1 MCRVRPALHPALGRA
16 SHLAGATIRPEPG
29 VRGLMKRSGLER
41 VLGLFTDVRPGEGAT
56 ALLMFA
62 NVFLILCG
70 YYFIKPLRD
79 GWLAAEQIPGFE
91 GTIRAYSSFAQVV
104 VLVPVIS
111 LYGRLS
117 QRWRGAELITR
128 STLFCIA
135 NLGVFW
141 LLWPGLLFDFI
152 PGSGLVFFLWLQM
165 FSVFVV
171 AQFWTFA
178 ADLYTDE
185 RGRRMMPL
193 VMIGANAGGALGA
206 HLLGRMVEV
215 EGFPQHLLLLLAAVP
230 LLGSIVLSR
239 MAERRGPLGKGLQRL
254 AETPAERAAK
264 RRGSIGTVLSD
275 RFLLLVGLLTMLMFW
290 VISNGE
296 NLLWR
301 VIQGMLEEEAV
312 AGGLDG
318 DARREFIS
326 TGTSLFYGGFYTQVN
341 LATLFLQAL
350 VASRLLKYGGFATIL
365 LALPVVSLGSYATMA
380 LVPMIAVIKIM
391 KVAENSTNYSLN
403 NTARHVL
410 WLPATPEMLYKGKPT
425 IDTLFVRAGDGMAAL
440 TALVGIQL
448 LALATDTLFVVNVFL
463 VVCWLGVA
471 WAVIRQHRRLAR
483 SSPRDADV

>member
-1 MCRVRPALHPALGRA
+1 
-16 SHLAGATIRPEPG
+16 
-29 VRGLMKRSGLER
+29 MKRSRLER
-41 VLGLFTDVRPGEGAT
+41 VLGIFTDVRPGEGRT

-79 GWLAAEQIPGFE
+79 GWLAGEQIPGFE
-91 GTIRAYSSFAQVV
+91 ETIRPYLSFVQVIVLLPV
-104 VLVPVIS
+104 VS

-117 QRWRGAELITR
+117 QRWRGSALITR
-128 STLFCIA
+128 STIFCIT
-135 NLGVFW
+135 NLVVFW
-141 LLWPGLLFDFI
+141 LLWPGFLFEFI
-152 PGSGLVFFLWLQM
+152 QGSGIVFFLWVQV

-193 VMIGANAGGALGA
+193 VMIGANAGGAFGA
-206 HLLGRMVEV
+206 GLLSRLVDI
-215 EGFPQHLLLLLAAVP
+215 EGFPQQMLLLMAAVP
-230 LLGSIVLSR
+230 LLASVVISQ
-239 MAERRGPLGKGLQRL
+239 MAERRGPLGKGFQRV
-254 AETPAERAAK
+254 AETPPERATK

-275 RFLLLVGLLTMLMFW
+275 RFLLLVGLLTLLMFW

-301 VIQGMLEEEAV
+301 VIQGVLEEEAV
-312 AGGLDG
+312 AGGLSG
-318 DARREFIS
+318 DAHREFIS
-326 TGTSLFYGGFYTQVN
+326 TGTSRFYGGFYTQVN

-380 LVPMIAVIKIM
+380 LVPMIGVIKIM

-410 WLPATPEMLYKGKPT
+410 WLPASAEMLYKGKPT

-440 TALVGIQL
+440 TALVGIQF
-448 LALATDTLFVVNVFL
+448 LALATEQLFAVNIVL
-463 VVCWLGVA
+463 VLCWLGVA
-471 WAVIRQHRRLAR
+471 WAVIRQHRRMAR
-483 SSPRDADV
+483 NSPGDDVG

>member
-1 MCRVRPALHPALGRA
+1 
-16 SHLAGATIRPEPG
+16 
-29 VRGLMKRSGLER
+29 MKRSRLER
-41 VLGLFTDVRPGEGAT
+41 ALAIFTDVRPGEGPT

-91 GTIRAYSSFAQVV
+91 GTIRAYSAFAQVL
-104 VLVPVIS
+104 VLVPVVS

-128 STLFCIA
+128 STIFCIS
-135 NLGVFW
+135 NLLVFW
-141 LLWPGLLFDFI
+141 LLWPGFLFDFI

-193 VMIGANAGGALGA
+193 VMIGANAGGAFGA
-206 HLLGRMVEV
+206 GLLSRLV
-215 EGFPQHLLLLLAAVP
+215 EGGSFPQQLLLLMATVP
-230 LLGSIVLSR
+230 LIGSIVLSR
-239 MAERRGPLGKGLQRL
+239 IAERRGALGRGFQRV
-254 AETPAERAAK
+254 AETPPERAAK

-275 RFLLLVGLLTMLMFW
+275 RFLLLVGLLTLLMFW

-301 VIQGMLEEEAV
+301 VIQGVLEEEA
-312 AGGLDG
+312 AGQGLAG
-318 DARREFIS
+318 DLRREFIQ
-326 TGTSLFYGGFYTQVN
+326 TGTSRFYGGFYTQVN

-380 LVPMIAVIKIM
+380 LVPMIVVIKAM
-391 KVAENSTNYSLN
+391 KIAENSTNYSLN

-410 WLPATPEMLYKGKPT
+410 WLPATAEMLYKGKPT

-440 TALVGIQL
+440 TALVGIQM
-448 LALATDTLFVVNVFL
+448 LALATDKLFVMNIIL

-483 SSPRDADV
+483 SSPRDDGG

>member
-1 MCRVRPALHPALGRA
+1 
-16 SHLAGATIRPEPG
+16 
-29 VRGLMKRSGLER
+29 MKRSRLER
-41 VLGLFTDVRPGEGAT
+41 ALGIFTDVRPGEGPT

-79 GWLAAEQIPGFE
+79 GWLAGEQVPGFE
-91 GTIRAYSSFAQVV
+91 GTIRAYSAFAQVL
-104 VLVPVIS
+104 VLVPVVS
-111 LYGRLS
+111 LYGRLT

-128 STLFCIA
+128 STLFCIS
-135 NLGVFW
+135 NLLIFW
-141 LLWPGLLFDFI
+141 LLFPGFLTDFL
-152 PGSGLVFFLWLQM
+152 PGSGIAFFLWVQM

-193 VMIGANAGGALGA
+193 VMIGANAGGAFGA
-206 HLLGRMVEV
+206 GLLSRLVEI
-215 EGFPQHLLLLLAAVP
+215 EAFPQQMLLLVAIVP

-239 MAERRGPLGKGLQRL
+239 WAEQRGPLGKGTRRL
-254 AETPAERAAK
+254 AETPAERAQR
-264 RRGSIGTVLSD
+264 RRGSIGTVLSH
-275 RFLLLVGLLTMLMFW
+275 RFLLLVGLLTLLMFW

-301 VIQGMLEEEAV
+301 VIQGVLDQEA
-312 AGGLDG
+312 AGQGLADE
-318 DARREFIS
+318 ARRAYIQ

-341 LATLFLQAL
+341 LATLILQAL

-365 LALPVVSLGSYATMA
+365 LALPVVSFASYATMA
-380 LVPMIAVIKIM
+380 LVPIIGVIKLM
-391 KVAENSTNYSLN
+391 KIAENSTNYSLN

-425 IDTLFVRAGDGMAAL
+425 IDTLFVRLGDGMAAL
-440 TALVGIQL
+440 TALVGIQI
-448 LALATDTLFVVNVFL
+448 LALATDTLFVVNIVL
-463 VVCWLGVA
+463 VLCWLGVA
-471 WAVIRQHRRLAR
+471 WTVIRQHRRLAR
-483 SSPRDADV
+483 ASASDDDG